1 MPEEVFHVESHDK
14 VKNNLR
20 ENSGVKSSLTLRAS
34 NNNSFNEQ
42 EQKGI
47 QDSCQESNVSNGMTK
62 MAPAQQKMLRYG
74 KTLLLD
80 DAKKFSNICSKLIF
94 ISLLTIIKLESLK
107 TFLSSFPTKNAL
119 KQIYA
124 SYHNVNWE

>member
-14 VKNNLR
+14 VRNNLR

-47 QDSCQESNVSNGMTK
+47 QDSCQELNVSNGMTK

-74 KTLLLD
+74 KL
-80 DAKKFSNICSKLIF
+80 C
-94 ISLLTIIKLESLK
+94 
-107 TFLSSFPTKNAL
+107 
-119 KQIYA
+119 Y
-124 SYHNVNWE
+124 

>member
-34 NNNSFNEQ
+34 NNNSFNETT

-47 QDSCQESNVSNGMTK
+47 QDSCQELNVSNGMTK
-62 MAPAQQKMLRYG
+62 MALEQQQKILRYENRS
-74 KTLLLD
+74 LLFV
-80 DAKKFSNICSKLIF
+80 DAKKK
-94 ISLLTIIKLESLK
+94 
-107 TFLSSFPTKNAL
+107 SFPIFAAN
-119 KQIYA
+119 
-124 SYHNVNWE
+124 